1 MIPVPVV
8 AVKSTSNAM
17 GRSVEGA
24 RIATERASAG
34 GTSVSEGVA
43 GVRLG
48 VARAGIKQQGLDD
61 VVVIALAPG
70 TQTAALFTQN
80 DFRAAP
86 VIVAGKHLAL
96 CKAQPAYLLINT
108 GNANAGTGDAGM
120 AAAMRCCE
128 GLAELTET
136 SAQRVLPF
144 STGVIGEPLPSDLI
158 AAALPAAINDL
169 QQDNWARA
177 SGAILTTD
185 TRPKLHSLEVDLAGQ
200 SCRITGIAKGAG
212 MVCPDMATMLSFVAT
227 DAVIDADLIDELLR
241 AAVDASLNRITV
253 DGDTSTNDAVTLSA
267 TGQSGVEIKAGS
279 MQADQFA
286 AALTTVMIQ
295 LAQDIVRDG
304 EGATKFVE
312 IRVAGGESIEAC
324 DQVGRTIAHS
334 PLVKTALFASDPNWG
349 RILAAIGR
357 AGLSHLDTDAVSIHI
372 NGVLIAEQGA
382 RAASY
387 TEAQGQAAMAA
398 GDLIIDIA
406 LNRGDAEGVIWTTD
420 LSYDYVKINAEYRT

>member
-1 MIPVPVV
+1 MIPVPV
-8 AVKSTSNAM
+8 AAAKSISSAM
-17 GRSVEGA
+17 GRSVERP
-24 RIATERASAG
+24 RIARERASTE
-34 GTSVSEGVA
+34 GTSVNEGVA

-96 CKAQPAYLLINT
+96 SEARPAYLVINT
-108 GNANAGTGDAGM
+108 GNANAGTGEAGM
-120 AAAMRCCE
+120 AAALSCCE
-128 GLAELTET
+128 RLAELTET
-136 SAQRVLPF
+136 SAERVLPF
-144 STGVIGEPLPSDLI
+144 STGVIGEALPSGLI
-158 AAALPAAINDL
+158 AAALPAAIDDL
-169 QQDNWARA
+169 RQDNWQRA

-185 TRPKLHSLEVDLAGQ
+185 TKPKLHSLDVDLSGQ

-227 DAVIDADLIDELLR
+227 DAAIDAGLLDELLR

-267 TGQSGVEIKAGS
+267 TGQSGVKIEAGS
-279 MQADQFA
+279 TQANQFA
-286 AALTTVMIQ
+286 EALTTVMIH

-312 IRVAGGESIEAC
+312 IRVTGGESIEAC

-372 NGVLIAEQGA
+372 NGVLIAEHGA

-398 GDLIIDIA
+398 GDLIIDVA